1 MQRQLC
7 AVLLAFALCSCTAIA
22 PLPPYVSSDRSR
34 TRSHANDLKGVALGS
49 FISDVDEH
57 PICRGGWSKIS
68 PGSEQ
73 TFEDYLSHAFA
84 DELKLAGK
92 DGGARP
98 RIVLTGHVERL
109 EFSSVVDWLNR
120 GYWDIE
126 LRVDS
131 SNGHTLTVER
141 RTEFETGYH
150 DVPACEKV
158 AAQYPVAVQALIGDL
173 LSSPDFPSLV
183 E

>member
-1 MQRQLC
+1 MQRQRF

-22 PLPPYVSSDRSR
+22 PLPPYVPSDSSP
-34 TRSHANDLKGVALGS
+34 TRGHADKLKGVALGS
-49 FISDVDEH
+49 FLSDVDVH

-68 PGSEQ
+68 PGGEQ
-73 TFEDYLSHAFA
+73 TFEDYIRHVFA

-92 DGGARP
+92 DGGVRP
-98 RIVLTGHVERL
+98 RVMLTGHVERL
-109 EFSSVVDWLNR
+109 KFSSILDWLSR

-126 LRVDS
+126 LRLDS

-141 RTEFETGYH
+141 RTEFETGYR
-150 DVPACEKV
+150 DLPVCERV
-158 AAQYPVAVQALIGDL
+158 AAQYRIAVQALIGAL

>member
-7 AVLLAFALCSCTAIA
+7 AALLASALCSCTAIA
-22 PLPPYVSSDRSR
+22 RLPPYVPSDSPQ
-34 TRSHANDLKGVALGS
+34 TRSHVDDLNGVALGS
-49 FISDVDEH
+49 FIPDVDVH

-68 PGSEQ
+68 PGGEQ
-73 TFEDYLSHAFA
+73 TFEGYIKHAFA
-84 DELKLAGK
+84 EELKLAGK
-92 DGGARP
+92 DGGGRP
-98 RIVLTGHVERL
+98 RVVLTGHVQRL
-109 EFSSVVDWLNR
+109 EFSSTLNWLSR

-158 AAQYPVAVQALIGDL
+158 ADQYPVAVQALIGEL
-173 LSSPDFPSLV
+173 HSSPDFPSLV

>member
-7 AVLLAFALCSCTAIA
+7 AVLLSFALCSCTAIA
-22 PLPPYVSSDRSR
+22 PLPPYVPSDGSQ
-34 TRSHANDLKGVALGS
+34 TRSHASDLKGVALGS
-49 FISDVDEH
+49 FSSDVDVH

-68 PGSEQ
+68 PGGEQ
-73 TFEDYLSHAFA
+73 TFEGYIRHAFA

-92 DGGARP
+92 EGGARP
-98 RIVLTGHVERL
+98 RVVLTGHVERL
-109 EFSSVVDWLNR
+109 EFSSILDWLSR

-131 SNGHTLTVER
+131 SNGHTLTVEH
-141 RTEFETGYH
+141 RTEIETGYH

-158 AAQYPVAVQALIGDL
+158 AAQYPVAVQALIGAL
-173 LSSPDFPSLV
+173 LSNPDFPSLV

>member
-1 MQRQLC
+1 
-7 AVLLAFALCSCTAIA
+7 V
-22 PLPPYVSSDRSR
+22 D
-34 TRSHANDLKGVALGS
+34 DLKGVALGS
-49 FISDVDEH
+49 FISDVDVS
-57 PICRGGWSKIS
+57 PICRGGWSKIL
-68 PGSEQ
+68 PGGEQ
-73 TFEDYLSHAFA
+73 TFEGYIRHALA
-84 DELKLAGK
+84 DELELAGK
-92 DGGARP
+92 DGGVRP
-98 RIVLTGHVERL
+98 RVVLTGRVERL
-109 EFSSVVDWLNR
+109 EFSSILNWLSR

-158 AAQYPVAVQALIGDL
+158 AAQYPAAVRALMAAL